1 MLNTD
6 NKDKS
11 AFIAI
16 VGRPNVGKSSI
27 LNRLMGQKIAIVSSK
42 PQTTRNRITGVL
54 TQGEYQLVFFDTPG
68 MHKPKTSLGKYMVRS
83 VNESVGGV
91 DCCMLVVEAGK
102 EPGDTELNLIEKFK
116 SMEMPAILAINK
128 IDTLKEKEELM
139 KQIARYSLL
148 YDFDA
153 VVPVSAQD
161 GNGMNELLDELK
173 KQAGE
178 GGHFFDDDTLTDQ
191 PERVIV
197 AEIIREKILR
207 LCDREIPH
215 GTAVVIEKMKTRDNG
230 MLDIDATIFCEKE
243 THKRIIIGKNGSMLK
258 KISTFA
264 RQDIERFFDCRVFL
278 QTWVKV
284 KEDWRNRAQILHNF
298 GRETLTAEVFLWI
311 TGVRGKYSLPRE
323 AFLITFA
330 TKVFRM
336 PKTQVQSP

>member
-1 MLNTD
+1 MNT
-6 NKDKS
+6 NTNDKS

-27 LNRLMGQKIAIVSSK
+27 LNRLLGQKIAIVSSK

-54 TQGEYQLVFFDTPG
+54 TEGENQLVFFDTPG
-68 MHKPKTSLGKYMVRS
+68 MHKPKNSLGKYMVRS

-91 DCCMLVVEAGK
+91 DCCMLVVEAGR
-102 EPGDTELNLIEKFK
+102 EAGQTELDLIEKFK
-116 SMEMPAILAINK
+116 MMDMPAILAINK
-128 IDTLKEKEELM
+128 IDMLKEKDALM
-139 KQIARYSLL
+139 KQILAYSSL
-148 YDFDA
+148 YDFEA

-161 GNGMNELLDELK
+161 GSGMTELLDELK
-173 KQAGE
+173 NQATE

-207 LCDREIPH
+207 LCDKEIPH

-230 MLDIDATIFCEKE
+230 ILDIDATIFCERD

-264 RQDIERFFDCRVFL
+264 RQDIEKFFDCKVFL
-278 QTWVKV
+278 QTWIKV
-284 KEDWRNRAQILHNF
+284 KEDWRNRAQILQNF
-298 GRETLTAEVFLWI
+298 GYDERNFD
-311 TGVRGKYSLPRE
+311 
-323 AFLITFA
+323 
-330 TKVFRM
+330 
-336 PKTQVQSP
+336 